1 MGGNRREEK
10 GVFIWRKHEFRCRYD
25 RVRLYVVLA
34 ACVSVG
40 CSSSET
46 EFRTGLESLGRD
58 EFKALAGRRVGVV
71 TNPTG
76 VDRELRSTIELI
88 AQSPHVD
95 LAAVFGPEH
104 GVKGSAQAGVK
115 VADSGGL
122 RGVPVYSLYG
132 ATRRPTT
139 AMLSRIDVR
148 LFDMQDVGVRTYTY
162 VSTLLEVMRAA
173 AAHGTEVWVLDRPV
187 PIGGSIVEGPM
198 LEVKFESFVGPHPVP
213 LRHGL
218 TVGEY
223 ASMMN
228 IEKGL
233 NARLRVVRME
243 GYRRNL
249 PMAVTGQPWIA
260 PSPNIATLESA
271 FVYSGTVL
279 IEGTNL
285 SEGRGTTRPF
295 QLIGAPWLDGQRLA
309 GVLRGLDL
317 PGCKFRGTFF
327 TPTLSKYE
335 GEECGGIEIY
345 VSDRATFR
353 PVEVTVALLCA
364 VRSLYPTKLE
374 IDAERFDRLAGTASL
389 REAIEGGEPYSK
401 IVECWRVPLTQYEE
415 RRQKFLLYE

>member
-139 AMLSRIDVR
+139 AMLSRIDVM

-198 LEVKFESFVGPHPVP
+198 PAQNYLATIRVEETGANRCHVDWSASFDLP
-213 LRHGL
+213 
-218 TVGEY
+218 
-223 ASMMN
+223 
-228 IEKGL
+228 
-233 NARLRVVRME
+233 E
-243 GYRRNL
+243 G
-249 PMAVTGQPWIA
+249 VTEAQIA
-260 PSPNIATLESA
+260 PALE
-271 FVYSGTVL
+271 
-279 IEGTNL
+279 
-285 SEGRGTTRPF
+285 
-295 QLIGAPWLDGQRLA
+295 GA
-309 GVLRGLDL
+309 
-317 PGCKFRGTFF
+317 
-327 TPTLSKYE
+327 Y
-335 GEECGGIEIY
+335 GG
-345 VSDRATFR
+345 ALKALK
-353 PVEVTVALLCA
+353 PLVEA
-364 VRSLYPTKLE
+364 
-374 IDAERFDRLAGTASL
+374 
-389 REAIEGGEPYSK
+389 
-401 IVECWRVPLTQYEE
+401 
-415 RRQKFLLYE
+415 